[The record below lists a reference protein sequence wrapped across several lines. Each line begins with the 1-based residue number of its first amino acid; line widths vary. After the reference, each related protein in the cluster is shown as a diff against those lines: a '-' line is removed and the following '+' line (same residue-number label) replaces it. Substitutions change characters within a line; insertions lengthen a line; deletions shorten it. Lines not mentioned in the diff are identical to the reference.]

1 MLCLCMRFC
10 ACTNDLELCEVH
22 VGMHNAVLRNHLTC
36 HLIYNIF
43 ELLIG
48 WLFWAIFVDI
58 VILFLTLYLQN
69 LSEYDIKTLRISQES
84 KK

>member
-1 MLCLCMRFC
+1 M
-10 ACTNDLELCEVH
+10 
-22 VGMHNAVLRNHLTC
+22 
-36 HLIYNIF
+36 
-43 ELLIG
+43 IG

-58 VILFLTLYLQN
+58 IVILFLTLHLQN